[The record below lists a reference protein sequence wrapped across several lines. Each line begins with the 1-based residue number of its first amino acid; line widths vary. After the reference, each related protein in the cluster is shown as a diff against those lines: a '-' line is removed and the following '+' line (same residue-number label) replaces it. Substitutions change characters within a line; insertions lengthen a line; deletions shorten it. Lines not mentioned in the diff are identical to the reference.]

1 MGSQSKAKTIFL
13 LISMVG
19 WLIVGAALMY
29 LFPIMANV
37 LAHSDLTELWVTNL
51 TQWGYRPELAY
62 AGGGAAL
69 VLTVAGNFVW
79 YRQFDGKL

>member
-29 LFPIMANV
+29 LFPLMANGLV
-37 LAHSDLTELWVTNL
+37 HSDLTGLWMKNL
-51 TQWGYRPELAY
+51 TLHGYKPQLGLL
-62 AGGGAAL
+62 GGGAAL
-69 VLTVAGNFVW
+69 VLTVAGNAIW
-79 YRQFDGKL
+79 YQNFEGKL